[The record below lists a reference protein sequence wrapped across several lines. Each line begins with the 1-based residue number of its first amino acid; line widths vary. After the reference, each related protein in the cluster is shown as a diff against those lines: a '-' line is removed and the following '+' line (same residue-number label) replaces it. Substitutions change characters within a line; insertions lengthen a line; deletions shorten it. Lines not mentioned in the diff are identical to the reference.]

1 MLPEEPGH
9 IYSMAPFANSD
20 QMVLSGKDF
29 HLNGPVYYCLHSL
42 SFFFSVRKVP
52 NLVQQQCPNRSI
64 RHHINLMDTYAKQ
77 ENPELVWQWATV
89 QTCRLEKTMQ
99 GTWQHLVEQNCTDKN

>member
-20 QMVLSGKDF
+20 QMVLPGKDF

-42 SFFFSVRKVP
+42 SFFFCKKSTKSCPAAVP
-52 NLVQQQCPNRSI
+52 
-64 RHHINLMDTYAKQ
+64 KQ
-77 ENPELVWQWATV
+77 IY
-89 QTCRLEKTMQ
+89 
-99 GTWQHLVEQNCTDKN
+99 